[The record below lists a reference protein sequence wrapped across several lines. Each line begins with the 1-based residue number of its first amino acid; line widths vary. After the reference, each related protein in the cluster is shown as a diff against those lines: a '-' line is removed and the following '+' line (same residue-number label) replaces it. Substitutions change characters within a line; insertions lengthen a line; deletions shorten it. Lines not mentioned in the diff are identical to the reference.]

1 MAVVVVVLVG
11 AVVAAVLLT
20 SGGKKAGNATRGE
33 AAPNFTLP
41 SLQDGKGSI
50 SLASYKGT
58 PVLVNF
64 WATWCVPCKDEM
76 PLLEAA
82 HKKWASKVQFVG
94 IDRQDYKPD
103 ALRFAQDTR
112 VTYPLAADPD
122 ATLDGAYRLRG
133 MPTSVF
139 IDRNGRIVERVT
151 GPLTRS
157 QLEDTLTTL
166 TEKAKPVGVT
176 TSVEMTR

>member
-1 MAVVVVVLVG
+1 VVAVVVGLVA

-20 SGGKKAGNATRGE
+20 SGGGRTTVKAGGE

-41 SLQDGKGSI
+41 NLQDGKSSI

-82 HKKWASKVQFVG
+82 HKKWGSKVQFIG

-103 ALRFAQDTR
+103 ALAFAQKTR

-139 IDRNGRIVERVT
+139 IDRNGRIVQRVT
-151 GPLTRS
+151 GPVTKS
-157 QLEDTLTTL
+157 QLDDTLQSL
-166 TEKAKPVGVT
+166 TSTES
-176 TSVEMTR
+176 TS